1 MGVDGDDEVYTIE
14 YGDHDLYVPLPF
26 AVGTIDFIL
35 QKGVKSVKINGKK
48 ILECDGSKVEYSNEE
63 SVGFFRVLVT
73 GTYLYDN
80 SNYPTSLSEIKSVD
94 EESVVKI
101 ISTNNVKYLLTG
113 ERVPSERGKT
123 VRYVW

>member
-48 ILECDGSKVEYSNEE
+48 ILECDGSKVEYSNEQ
-63 SVGFFRVLVT
+63 SHRAWNKICFVHISIYTDRGNLPMW
-73 GTYLYDN
+73 
-80 SNYPTSLSEIKSVD
+80 PT
-94 EESVVKI
+94 
-101 ISTNNVKYLLTG
+101 
-113 ERVPSERGKT
+113 
-123 VRYVW
+123 